1 MATRE
6 IDKATSDYS
15 YRLWLSVNFVWP
27 LLVDQYTESEKIG
40 YRIMIARVM
49 LHELAVCA
57 SHYPSI
63 FLVANSQPELACL
76 QL

>member
-1 MATRE
+1 MWE
-6 IDKATSDYS
+6 LKQGTSDFS
-15 YRLWLSVNFVWP
+15 YRLCLSANLIWP

-40 YRIMIARVM
+40 YRVKIAMVI

-57 SHYPSI
+57 SSTPISCY
-63 FLVANSQPELACL
+63 AADSQPELACL